1 MKNNIFI
8 FLIIF
13 IIFLI
18 FVILRDYQIKR
29 KRLKL
34 NNALNSNLF
43 IQAINNLIEEN
54 KYNLLEERI
63 RLRDID
69 AYGNE
74 DYIRWIGNPPLDEKA
89 IEKNILNGSKRFKE
103 GIPYF
108 WEKVILTKFGSIEL
122 FFEKWRSYC
131 SENPIIDDE
140 ILGTIRKLETEDWFV
155 FIASQIEKSCLNL
168 IEKNYSK
175 KTNESYKKGIKF
187 ENHCMQILKQHGWEV
202 KETPNTR
209 DQGVDLI
216 ASINDLR
223 ICIQCKD
230 HEKAIG
236 NKAVQEIS
244 AGKLFWEGTHAIIV
258 SKSGFTKSAH
268 QLAKSNKVE
277 LINEYQLKD
286 LEKFIV

>member
-1 MKNNIFI
+1 MKIFI
-8 FLIIF
+8 LIIF

-18 FVILRDYQIKR
+18 FIFVRNYQIK
-29 KRLKL
+29 KKKFKL

-43 IQAINNLIEEN
+43 IQTINNLIEEN

-63 RLRDID
+63 RLREID

-74 DYIRWIGNPPLDEKA
+74 DYKKWIGNPPLEEKA
-89 IEKNILNGSKRFKE
+89 IEKNISNGSKRFKE

-108 WEKVILTKFGSIEL
+108 WEKVILKKFGSMDL

-131 SENPIIDDE
+131 HENPTIDDE
-140 ILGTIRKLETEDWFV
+140 IIGSIRKLETEDWFV

-168 IEKNYSK
+168 EDNNSKN
-175 KTNESYKKGIKF
+175 NQSYKKGIKF
-187 ENHCMQILKQHGWEV
+187 ENHCKEILKQNGWEV
-202 KETPNTR
+202 KETPSTG

-216 ASINDLR
+216 ASIDGLR

-244 AGKLFWEGTHAIIV
+244 AGKLFWKGTHAILV
-258 SKSGFTKSAH
+258 SKSGFTKSAQ

>member
-1 MKNNIFI
+1 MKFFFI
-8 FLIIF
+8 LIIF

-18 FVILRDYQIKR
+18 FIIARDCQIKK
-29 KRLKL
+29 KRFRL
-34 NNALNSNLF
+34 NNALNSNFF
-43 IQAINNLIEEN
+43 IQTINNLIEEN

-63 RLRDID
+63 RLREID

-74 DYIRWIGNPPLDEKA
+74 DYKKWIGNPPLDEKA
-89 IEKNILNGSKRFKE
+89 IEINIYNGSKRFKE

-108 WEKVILTKFGSIEL
+108 WEKIILKKFGSMEL

-131 SENPIIDDE
+131 DENPTIDDE
-140 ILGTIRKLETEDWFV
+140 IIGSIRNLENEDWFV

-168 IEKNYSK
+168 IENDYSK
-175 KTNESYKKGIKF
+175 KINESYKKGIKF
-187 ENHCMQILKQHGWEV
+187 ENHCMKILKQYGWEV
-202 KETPNTR
+202 KETPNTG

-244 AGKLFWEGTHAIIV
+244 AGKLFWKGTHAIIV

-268 QLAKSNKVE
+268 QLAKSNKVK

-286 LEKFIV
+286 IEKFIL

>member
-1 MKNNIFI
+1 MKIFFI
-8 FLIIF
+8 LIIF

-18 FVILRDYQIKR
+18 FIIVRDYQIK
-29 KRLKL
+29 KKKFKL
-34 NNALNSNLF
+34 NNALNSNFF
-43 IQAINNLIEEN
+43 IQTINNLIEEN

-63 RLRDID
+63 RLREID

-74 DYIRWIGNPPLDEKA
+74 DYKKWIGNPPLDEKA
-89 IEKNILNGSKRFKE
+89 IEKNIINGSKRFRE

-108 WEKVILTKFGSIEL
+108 WEKVILKKFGSTEL

-131 SENPIIDDE
+131 SENPTIDDE
-140 ILGTIRKLETEDWFV
+140 ILGITRKLETEDWFV
-155 FIASQIEKSCLNL
+155 FIASQIENSCLKLLDN
-168 IEKNYSK
+168 NYSK
-175 KTNESYKKGIKF
+175 TINESYKKGIKF
-187 ENHCMQILKQHGWEV
+187 ENHCMEILKQCGWEV
-202 KETPNTR
+202 KETPKTG

-244 AGKLFWEGTHAIIV
+244 AGKLFWKGTHAILV
-258 SKSGFTKSAH
+258 SKSGFTKSAQ
-268 QLAKSNKVE
+268 QLAKSNKVK
-277 LINEYQLKD
+277 LINEFQLKD
-286 LEKFIV
+286 LEKFIF

>member
-1 MKNNIFI
+1 MKIFFI

-18 FVILRDYQIKR
+18 FLIARDYQIKI

-43 IQAINNLIEEN
+43 IQEINNLIEEN

-74 DYIRWIGNPPLDEKA
+74 NYKRWIGNPPLDEKA

-108 WEKVILTKFGSIEL
+108 WEKVILTKFGGIEL

-131 SENPIIDDE
+131 SENPNIDDE
-140 ILGTIRKLETEDWFV
+140 ILGKIRKLETEDWFG
-155 FIASQIEKSCLNL
+155 FIASLIEKSCLNL

-175 KTNESYKKGIKF
+175 KINESYKKGIKF

-202 KETPNTR
+202 KETPNTG

-230 HEKAIG
+230 HEKSIG

-244 AGKLFWEGTHAIIV
+244 AGKLFWKGTHAILV
-258 SKSGFTKSAH
+258 SRSGFTKSA
-268 QLAKSNKVE
+268 QKLAKSNKVR
-277 LINEYQLKD
+277 LINEFQLKD
-286 LEKFIV
+286 LEKFII

>member
-1 MKNNIFI
+1 MKIFFI
-8 FLIIF
+8 LIISTFFLIF
-13 IIFLI
+13 II
-18 FVILRDYQIKR
+18 VRDYQFK
-29 KRLKL
+29 KKKLKL
-34 NNALNSNLF
+34 NNALNSNFF
-43 IQAINNLIEEN
+43 IQTINNLIDEN
-54 KYNLLEERI
+54 KYNLLEVRI
-63 RLRDID
+63 RLREID

-74 DYIRWIGNPPLDEKA
+74 DYKKWIGNPPLDEKA

-108 WEKVILTKFGSIEL
+108 WEKVILKKFGSMEL

-131 SENPIIDDE
+131 DENPTIDDE
-140 ILGTIRKLETEDWFV
+140 TIGSIRNLENEDWFV

-168 IEKNYSK
+168 IENDYSK
-175 KTNESYKKGIKF
+175 KINESYKKGIKF
-187 ENHCMQILKQHGWEV
+187 ENHCMKILKQHGWEV
-202 KETPNTR
+202 KETPKTG
-209 DQGVDLI
+209 DQGGDLI
-216 ASINDLR
+216 ASINELR